1 MDQWAIYIDIE
12 GFSAT
17 YAQSTQP
24 LVSLGALMDAI
35 HMIGSRC
42 YPETPHR
49 LFAHQ
54 LGDGFVIVGE
64 FGWPDLEQSTT
75 VAIALLR
82 TVLHAGGVAKA
93 AISEGQLA
101 DIVGCYPRRIQEL
114 YSQSYG
120 GAFPMGGGL
129 MTVLPVMGTA
139 LINSFKLLYS
149 PQTPSGSLLVV
160 PKSEASRLPV
170 GVPFIENGELCIL
183 DWLHASYS
191 ELTDL
196 ISRAQLPAAKEDA
209 MVAALYRYI
218 KKNQLSGKWVDN
230 TILYLNLKHCV

>member
-35 HMIGSRC
+35 HTIGSRC

-64 FGWPDLEQSTT
+64 FGWPDLEQPTT
-75 VAIALLR
+75 VAIGLLR

-149 PQTPSGSLLVV
+149 PQTPSGSLLIV
-160 PKSEASRLPV
+160 PKSQASRLPA
-170 GVPFIENGELCIL
+170 GVRFIENGELCIL
-183 DWLHASYS
+183 DWLHASYP

-196 ISRAQLPAAKEDA
+196 ISRAQLPAAKEDV
-209 MVAALYRYI
+209 MIAALYRYI
-218 KKNQLSGKWVDN
+218 KENKLSEKWVDN
-230 TILYLNLKHCV
+230 TILYLNLRHGV